1 MVRGRQRVKG
11 CSPRPGP
18 WIHEKDRGP
27 HLLCLNKTTLLHTN
41 GVHRT
46 ALLRRDRELPRC
58 RSPPAQTRGGQEV
71 GGRSHGPEEA
81 VEGGWA
87 SCPPR
92 KPCTSRVHLRRHGGP
107 GHFSREAPT
116 PADGPGRPCP
126 ALNPAPQRGTT
137 GCSFNS
143 FMCFKFGGNCTT
155 LKTHLPLLNSVRL
168 EDT

>member
-92 KPCTSRVHLRRHGGP
+92 KPCTSRVHLRPDMGGLAT
-107 GHFSREAPT
+107 S
-116 PADGPGRPCP
+116 PGRPP
-126 ALNPAPQRGTT
+126 PLRMGQDVPAPLSTPRHNVGPLAAPSTLSCVSSSGGTVPH
-137 GCSFNS
+137 
-143 FMCFKFGGNCTT
+143 
-155 LKTHLPLLNSVRL
+155 LKPIFPS
-168 EDT
+168 